1 MIRNR
6 LHAKK
11 VYNTP
16 LCDVVMLNAAE
27 SVLQASPL
35 LLYGVLG
42 GAGAEQEYNV
52 YGSDF

>member
-1 MIRNR
+1 MTDKR
-6 LHAKK
+6 LRTKK
-11 VYNTP
+11 VYNAP